1 MAATITFKPE
11 VKVLKA
17 AQILNASTEAE
28 WTATNPVIPENMMVY
43 ATDTGII
50 KIGTGTKKYTELPV
64 YYTQG
69 LSEASAHVRF
79 VANIADRDALEDKS
93 GAVMVYDT
101 TDDPTVEDNKMAGYI
116 WDPKLNDEAGGWR
129 KIYENEALDVDL
141 SGYFKKDTDTAD
153 SIADGLEKVLMTVEE
168 REALADLVE
177 NAVKYTDTVVVQG
190 YNAEELA
197 AIVDETNEE
206 EPGAE

>member
-1 MAATITFKPE
+1 MAGIDFKPE

-17 AQILNASTEAE
+17 AQILNSSTEAE
-28 WTATNPVIPENMMVY
+28 WMATNPVIPENMMVY
-43 ATDTGII
+43 ASDTGVI

-69 LSEASAHVRF
+69 LSETSGHVRY
-79 VANIADRDALEDKS
+79 VANISDRDALENKD
-93 GAVMVYDT
+93 GVVMVYDT
-101 TDDPTVEDNKMAGYI
+101 TDDETVEDNLMAGYI

-129 KIYENEALDVDL
+129 KIYESEAVDVDL

-153 SIADGLEKVLMTVEE
+153 SITDGLQKVMMTVAE
-168 REALADLVE
+168 RETLADLDA
-177 NAVKYTDTVVVQG
+177 NAVRYTDTVVIKG

-197 AIVDETNEE
+197 EAIDTEGFEANTGE
-206 EPGAE
+206 